1 MSRAYRVSLLVF
13 CLALLLAVS
22 AGAEVKKAQYKG
34 WSSLSLDNGIIEV
47 QVVPEIGGRVI
58 QLRLGDFEYLWVNE
72 DLAGKSPTPTRLTP
86 DGGWLNYGG
95 DKIWPA
101 PQGWDSEEMWPGPP
115 DAVLD
120 GGPYAAKIV
129 SAPGKEDA
137 VELVSEKDKRSGIQF
152 SRVIRVHKDAARVS
166 FDTTMTNVDTKP
178 RRWGIWQVTQLN
190 AANRQ
195 GEGYNKEMR
204 CYSPVNPKSVYR
216 KGYVEMFGL
225 VNNPSFSADAKT
237 KMAVAHYQRLVG
249 KMGADNSAGWVA
261 TVDGTSGYVFVER
274 FRTFPGKK
282 YPDDTAVT
290 FWMSGVGQYVAG
302 TKIVDSKDDPK
313 ETPYLVESEVVS
325 PFAELKPGESYSFH
339 NEWMVARIGGNFP
352 VLDCTP
358 AGVVCEPLVAKV
370 SGGKVVFSGRFGFFQ
385 PGRVSLVLADAK
397 GAECGRIPVE
407 GRVSP
412 KEPLVLKVEEPLPA
426 GAASVRLM
434 VESAAFGKGGV
445 ALAKASI
452 AK

>member
-1 MSRAYRVSLLVF
+1 MNRIYRVFFVVL
-13 CLALLLAVS
+13 CLALLLATS
-22 AGAEVKKAQYKG
+22 AWAQVKKSQYKG
-34 WSSLSLDNGIIEV
+34 WSSLALDNGIIEV

-72 DLAGKSPTPTRLTP
+72 DLAGKPPTPTRLTA

-95 DKIWPA
+95 DKVWPA
-101 PQGWDSEEMWPGPP
+101 PQGWDSEETWPGPP

-120 GGPYAAKIV
+120 GGPYAAKV
-129 SAPGKEDA
+129 VGVQRQEDA
-137 VELVSEKDKRSGIQF
+137 VQLVSEKDMRSGIQF
-152 SRVIRVHKDAARVS
+152 SRVIRLHQGAARVS

-204 CYSPVNPKSVYR
+204 CYSPIHPKSVFR
-216 KGYVEMFGL
+216 KGYAEMFGL

-249 KMGADNSAGWVA
+249 KMGVDNAAGWIA
-261 TVDGTSGYVFVER
+261 AVDGTSGYVFVER
-274 FRTFPGKK
+274 FRTFPGRK
-282 YPDDTAVT
+282 YPDDTSVT

-325 PFAELKPGESYSFH
+325 PYAELKPGESYSFH

-370 SGGKVVFSGRFGFFQ
+370 SGGKVAFSGRFGFFQ

-397 GAECGRIPVE
+397 GAECGRILVE

-412 KEPLVLKVEEPLPA
+412 EEPLVLKVEEPLPA
-426 GAASVRLM
+426 GAVSVRLM
-434 VESAAFGKGGV
+434 VESEALGKTAV
-445 ALAKASI
+445 TLAKASI